1 MSFEQAFQTF
11 LDSNLIDVGFIT
23 ANLAPQG
30 ETKGIMY
37 QKISTMRDR
46 EIDHDGTMNLK
57 AVNFQFNFY
66 AEKKSKAVEM
76 RDQLQQVLADYNGQ
90 MGDYR
95 VQGAYITDERDYF
108 DSEARVFRESVDYRI
123 QYKE

>member
-1 MSFEQAFQTF
+1 MSFEQAFQSF
-11 LDSNLIDVGFIT
+11 LDDNLTDVGFIT

-46 EIDHDGTMNLK
+46 EIDHDGIMNLV
-57 AVNFQFNFY
+57 AVSFQFNFY
-66 AEKKSKAVEM
+66 ADRKVEAAGM
-76 RDQLQQVLADYNGQ
+76 RDQLQQLLAGYDGQ

-95 VQGAYITDERDYF
+95 VQGAFITDERDYF
-108 DSEARVFRESVDYRI
+108 DTEARVFRESVDYRI